1 MQPLAL
7 PSPALHPIKAD
18 FGDGSNDAPIT
29 FCYRDANIET
39 VDQCGERFKATCTGA
54 NGGGVCCSALGK
66 CGSDCG
72 AGFQEEFSNGKN
84 LCEEGEAP
92 DGFEAPQQQQA
103 AAPEE
108 PEPEF
113 DPVKNAEALKNLM
126 DAACDFDAQG
136 CNKAGVCQACYI
148 HFENC
153 RGACAAAALPPWNRT
168 RPRHKSRR
176 TWPPPSFLTLG
187 TFSRPHRTAG
197 PQFEADGVTIKE
209 VDKEA
214 VLDKCMEQV
223 SKEVPECGSKGSK
236 GPCDTDDSK
245 EAYKVRTGEHD
256 PPGTLA
262 PPEQV
267 AEPISNVDP
276 VKVLKSEPHRS

>member
-1 MQPLAL
+1 M
-7 PSPALHPIKAD
+7 
-18 FGDGSNDAPIT
+18 
-29 FCYRDANIET
+29 
-39 VDQCGERFKATCTGA
+39 
-54 NGGGVCCSALGK
+54 
-66 CGSDCG
+66 
-72 AGFQEEFSNGKN
+72 
-84 LCEEGEAP
+84 
-92 DGFEAPQQQQA
+92 
-103 AAPEE
+103 
-108 PEPEF
+108 
-113 DPVKNAEALKNLM
+113 
-126 DAACDFDAQG
+126 
-136 CNKAGVCQACYI
+136 
-148 HFENC
+148 
-153 RGACAAAALPPWNRT
+153 
-168 RPRHKSRR
+168 
-176 TWPPPSFLTLG
+176 
-187 TFSRPHRTAG
+187 
-197 PQFEADGVTIKE
+197 TIKE